1 MYDLARKHCGSQAQW
16 KCGLE
21 LLRDKCGSSSTLKE
35 FRRLLLKI
43 IEDDQ
48 THNHMPDYWMEI
60 DPDNVTFRPKSEEA
74 VVATPLQYL
83 RLQQA
88 GTHDEARRIASGW
101 DVYALE
107 QEWRMWVHDKAIE
120 VKDPDKHFLAFCK
133 KRGRAFRTADLV

>member
-1 MYDLARKHCGSQAQW
+1 
-16 KCGLE
+16 
-21 LLRDKCGSSSTLKE
+21 
-35 FRRLLLKI
+35 
-43 IEDDQ
+43 
-48 THNHMPDYWMEI
+48 MEI

-133 KRGRAFRTADLV
+133 KRGALQDS